1 VTRIIKLAELYRK
14 TPFTKKTVLVTGVF
28 DVLHW
33 AHKEFLDRA
42 AQEGRLLLVGIESD
56 QRVRQLKGPNRPV
69 NPQQRRMENLKQLNI
84 AEFIFTLPA
93 DFDQLETR
101 KEFLSRIKPDI
112 LAVSE
117 STPNLEQKK
126 KLMQEIDGRVEIV
139 FQHQPDTSTTK
150 ILQKN

>member
-1 VTRIIKLAELYRK
+1 MTRIIKLAELYRK